1 LPITPTRSLV
11 IANGTAYERR
21 WPAHRLSWFAAGAL
35 IVALP
40 VAAAEADKPRI
51 YRCEIDGKKVTR
63 DRPISE
69 CSNRVQYLL
78 NADGSVNR
86 EIPPTLTVEERER
99 KEQADLAREYRE
111 TQLKQDIRADRNLK
125 QLYPNEGTHKKARD
139 SALDEIRASVKSLE
153 ASIAALVVE
162 RKKLL
167 DEAEFYPNKP
177 LPTKLKSSLEANEVT
192 LKAKREL
199 VEKLQFEVV
208 RINNNYDVEL
218 ARLRKLWAGEQPGSL
233 GPLPGT
239 QQAAAMPA
247 PVPAGLTAGT
257 PDAAVKTTVK

>member
-1 LPITPTRSLV
+1 MPITPTRSLV
-11 IANGTAYERR
+11 IANGTAYERKR
-21 WPAHRLSWFAAGAL
+21 AAHRLCWFAAAAL

-40 VAAAEADKPRI
+40 VAAAEAEKPRI
-51 YRCEIDGKKVTR
+51 YRCEVDGKKVTR
-63 DRPISE
+63 DRPIAE

-78 NADGSVNR
+78 NGDGSVNR

-99 KEQADLAREYRE
+99 KEQVDLAREYRE
-111 TQLKQDIRADRNLK
+111 AQLKQDIRADRNLK
-125 QLYPNEGTHKKARD
+125 QLYPNEAAHKKARD
-139 SALDEIRASVKSLE
+139 SALDEIRASVKGLE
-153 ASIAALVVE
+153 ASIASLVVD

-192 LKAKREL
+192 LKAKRDL
-199 VEKLQFEVV
+199 VEKQQFEVV

-218 ARLRKLWAGEQPGSL
+218 ARLRKLWAGAQPGSL

-239 QQAAAMPA
+239 QQAAGLSASA
-247 PVPAGLTAGT
+247 PAGLTAAT
-257 PDAAVKTTVK
+257 PDGAGKTTIK